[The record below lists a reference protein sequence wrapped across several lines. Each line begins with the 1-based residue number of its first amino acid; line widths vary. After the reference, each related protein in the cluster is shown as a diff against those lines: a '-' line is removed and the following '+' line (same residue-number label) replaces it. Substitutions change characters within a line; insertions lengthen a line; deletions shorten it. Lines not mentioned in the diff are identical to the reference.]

1 MKQEKYLWPKAVALG
16 LIMAAVL
23 VLPVALAQPVTPANT
38 GNNPV
43 SGSSLLVSG
52 GLECDVGIDGTD
64 SIDGIQFNGPPGSCT
79 TAGSKGYIYLG
90 SGSFNIASASDITLT
105 VGAGNKATVSGGDL
119 FVNTAQLFGFTGT
132 TNGISYTSGT
142 ATTNIRADGAVVA
155 SFDSSGSTITGPAA
169 VTGAISIATTTTQG
183 IITGQQND
191 ATTTSGICSTV
202 LNQASNFT
210 AGDCLVQMNSQN
222 GDTLVRLY
230 QGQGMSVTMGTGG
243 GFSSLV
249 GLANATTADVTSSGA
264 SNLISYTLPANS
276 LNQTNRCLRIKGW
289 GTALNNANA
298 KTVALD
304 FGSQTI
310 ISKILTPSIANTTWS
325 FQATVCRS
333 GSNTQDIYAE
343 AWNPMG
349 TTVSSVDANTV
360 LYQAARTAGT
370 QTDTANI
377 TIKGK
382 TTTATTTDVTM
393 DGLTVEF
400 M

>member
-1 MKQEKYLWPKAVALG
+1 MKHPFEQLEEQVEKTPKRDHVKPWMVVLSVFLCAAIVAAPLA
-16 LIMAAVL
+16 M
-23 VLPVALAQPVTPANT
+23 AQPVQG
-38 GNNPV
+38 GNSGLNPV
-43 SGSSLLVSG
+43 LGGSGSSFAGCTFTSTGVMTCSGNSSIVSTG
-52 GLECDVGIDGTD
+52 TQSNSPAFSSAGFYNCTAQSGHYCFLSTVNGSRIDFGAGASDYASSDGTTVT
-64 SIDGIQFNGPPGSCT
+64 FAGPLT
-79 TAGSKGYIYLG
+79 TAGTPLTISDSNALLYLG
-90 SGSFNIASASDITLT
+90 SVDG
-105 VGAGNKATVSGGDL
+105 
-119 FVNTAQLFGFTGT
+119 VNTGR
-132 TNGISYTSGT
+132 I
-142 ATTNIRADGAVVA
+142 TTNIAAATAGATAASAMVKVYPQNTLDAADWVFSLG
-155 SFDSSGSTITGPAA
+155 
-169 VTGAISIATTTTQG
+169 TGANAASLFNVAYNGVTQ
-183 IITGQQND
+183 N
-191 ATTTSGICSTV
+191 
-202 LNQASNFT
+202 
-210 AGDCLVQMNSQN
+210 
-222 GDTLVRLY
+222 
-230 QGQGMSVTMGTGG
+230 TMGTVGN
-243 GFSSLV
+243 LV
-249 GLANATTADVTSSGA
+249 PIGGLANATTADVTSSGA
-264 SNLISYTLPANS
+264 SNLISYTLPANA
-276 LNQTNRCLRIKGW
+276 LVATNRCLRIKGW

-370 QTDTANI
+370 QTETATI